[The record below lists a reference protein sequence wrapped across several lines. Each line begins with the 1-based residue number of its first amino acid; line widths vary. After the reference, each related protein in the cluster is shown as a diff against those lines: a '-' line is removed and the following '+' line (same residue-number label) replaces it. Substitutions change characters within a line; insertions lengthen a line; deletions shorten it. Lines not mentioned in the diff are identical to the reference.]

1 MSKVEDRWHKWPDE
15 RPPDPEGGPG
25 GGDGDQY
32 LTYKSTRGLVVY
44 SLLWWAGVR
53 WWYADNPIDNRDDE
67 PDGWRPI
74 LPPSLED
81 TP

>member
-1 MSKVEDRWHKWPDE
+1 MTANHEQEELVREGRTMAEMEDRWHKWPDE
-15 RPPDPEGGPG
+15 RPPEPEGGPG

-53 WWYADNPIDNRDDE
+53 WW
-67 PDGWRPI
+67 
-74 LPPSLED
+74 
-81 TP
+81 